1 MIDISGIFENGL
13 CFEQSHAYPGLQLA
27 DLTAHVV
34 RAAVLHPTDWQ
45 AQLAYD
51 LLRPKLRRLD
61 GPPLQLV
68 RLSTSISPPR
78 AEHYRGMQ
86 RTT

>member
-1 MIDISGIFENGL
+1 MIDISSIFENGL
-13 CFEQSHAYPGLQLA
+13 GFEQSHAYAGLQLA

-61 GPPLQLV
+61 GPPLRLA
-68 RLSTSISPPR
+68 RLSTSTSPPR
-78 AEHYRGMQ
+78 AAHYRGMQ